1 MEVIQKKGKNSE
13 INQTNKLKRDV
24 VTNNMG
30 QDMNK
35 LANIVELSV
44 FFIDFNWLTSFRL
57 FLKDGFDGVS

>member
-1 MEVIQKKGKNSE
+1 MKATWNLEVIQKKGKNSE

-24 VTNNMG
+24 VIYNMG

-44 FFIDFNWLTSFRL
+44 FPSFLEGWL
-57 FLKDGFDGVS
+57 